1 YLVFECLAERTI
13 ALAQKG
19 KLHDGKAGF
28 DPLLTERM
36 MAVLPG
42 CVKRGIRIITN
53 MGAANPV
60 EAAREVARTAR
71 SLGFAGLRVAAVI
84 GDNVMEVLDPAS
96 KLLERPG
103 SVASIGNRIVSANAY
118 LGIDGIVDALNMDA
132 QVIVT
137 GRISDPALFVAP
149 PV

>member
-1 YLVFECLAERTI
+1 
-13 ALAQKG
+13 G
-19 KLHDGKAGF
+19 NAGF

-42 CVKRGIRIITN
+42 CVERGIRIVTN

-71 SLGFAGLRVAAVI
+71 KLGFAGLKVAAVT
-84 GDNVMEVLDPAS
+84 GDNVIDVLDPAS
-96 KLLERPG
+96 EFLERPG
-103 SVASIGNRIVSANAY
+103 TVASLGNRIVSANAY
-118 LGIDGIVDALNMDA
+118 LGIDGILDALAMDA

-149 PV
+149 LVHGFGWTADDWPTLGQA